1 MEFKIF
7 ASRKSKKSKIAAQV
21 QEKFNNLDFNVAI
34 KEGIPALTGKESEIY
49 REMLKRVYDALW
61 PLIEY
66 KTGHKY
72 EYADDFVADI
82 TYEQSKDYDKLKK
95 IELIF
100 LSLLSSFK
108 IYRQKVLAGKSD
120 IWLPD
125 VFVAND
131 SVDIDLDKFASY
143 VCGHIANY
151 IKADK
156 LIDKIE
162 YLKKY
167 DSSVSGINKDDLNIN
182 HALGVFLFCT
192 DQELSNKM
200 RRYGELKD
208 VLDTFICRVMSTYY
222 LIVSKGK
229 ELTPEGLH
237 NDSAVSKS
245 CYKIF
250 NRLAVEGIDIIKVFE
265 DWKKQH
271 EKFGLIKL
279 GIEENGLV
287 PEAENC
293 IKARFPGMSLEEFG
307 HKIDS
312 PAFLDE
318 LAGISQHNYVEMI
331 DALDNLDKD
340 DVLATSITGG
350 ENSLGR
356 DQQDINSDIA
366 DSTNNL
372 DSDFIRNSQIGV
384 IRNGFELIKRNLLNY
399 SELTMIVAEAF
410 ANIPESLVI
419 EGVGK
424 SFDSYIDYFES
435 HNYDV
440 KLDDGN
446 FQRELLMFLEIL
458 IRKMSDAIVKKYN
471 SSVGLDNDEVTDKVM
486 NDSDV
491 DVKKSWDQMGRELKD
506 ERIHYLIGLAIQYGT
521 PLTRE
526 NIEELY
532 TMDIEDINKQIDE
545 YENLVKQASMTGN
558 KLK

>member
-34 KEGIPALTGKESEIY
+34 KEGIPVLTGKESEIY

-66 KTGHKY
+66 KTGHEY

-167 DSSVSGINKDDLNIN
+167 DSSVSGINKEDLNIN

-279 GIEENGLV
+279 GIEKNGLV

-331 DALDNLDKD
+331 DALDNLEKD

-435 HNYDV
+435 HNYNV
-440 KLDDGN
+440 KLNDEN

-471 SSVGLDNDEVTDKVM
+471 SSAGLDNDEVTDKVM

-491 DVKKSWDQMGRELKD
+491 DVKKSWNQMGRELKD

-521 PLTRE
+521 PLTQE

-532 TMDIEDINKQIDE
+532 TMDIEDIDKQIDE

>member
-66 KTGHKY
+66 KTGHEY

-229 ELTPEGLH
+229 ELTPEVLH

-331 DALDNLDKD
+331 DALDNLEKD

-350 ENSLGR
+350 ENSRGG

-435 HNYDV
+435 HNYNV
-440 KLDDGN
+440 KLNDEN

-471 SSVGLDNDEVTDKVM
+471 SSAGLDNDEVTDKVM

-491 DVKKSWDQMGRELKD
+491 DVKKSWNQMGRELKD

-521 PLTRE
+521 PLTQE

-532 TMDIEDINKQIDE
+532 TMDIEDIDKQIDE